1 MFKKEIFL
9 PYSPNNGSRN
19 NKGFTLIELL
29 IVVAVIA
36 ILAAIVFV
44 ALDPLA
50 RFQDSRNARRWADV
64 NSMLGAIKLDQ
75 VDNGGAY
82 ITTITAMEDNTY
94 YQIGDAVTG
103 CDDSCANPSVTLQP
117 ACVDILGLI
126 GEGYMAAIPIDPNAT
141 GKSDSE
147 TGYYL
152 YKYDSGQLSV
162 GSCHEELGS
171 NSSVPPIEVSR

>member
-1 MFKKEIFL
+1 MVKKRKKVHFM
-9 PYSPNNGSRN
+9 PHSPKINY
-19 NKGFTLIELL
+19 KGFTLIELL
-29 IVVAVIA
+29 IVIAVIA

-64 NSMLGAIKLDQ
+64 NSMLGAIKLHQ
-75 VDNGGAY
+75 IDNGGAY
-82 ITTITAMEDNTY
+82 LASITAMTDNTY
-94 YQIGDAVTG
+94 YQIGDAVIG
-103 CDDSCANPSVTLQP
+103 CNDSCANPSVTLQA
-117 ACVDILGLI
+117 ACVNILDLI
-126 GEGYMAAIPIDPNAT
+126 DGGYMAAIPIDPNAT

-152 YKYDSGQLSV
+152 YKYNSGQLSV

-171 NSSVPPIEVSR
+171 NSAVPAIEVSR